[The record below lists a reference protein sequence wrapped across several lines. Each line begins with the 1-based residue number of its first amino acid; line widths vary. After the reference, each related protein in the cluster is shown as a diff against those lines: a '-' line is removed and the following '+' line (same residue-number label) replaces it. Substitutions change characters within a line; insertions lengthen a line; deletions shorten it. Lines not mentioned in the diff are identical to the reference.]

1 MGDGDGVNGSLH
13 SFGASVVEYAM
24 GNVSDVSVAI
34 LDVSS
39 GSVLIDYRLSAET
52 ASEIVSASQNIARVI
67 VSDSVFEFD
76 SFAFALVA
84 NQQTSA
90 DGDDTAEPTA
100 ESSVSPSLSPTE
112 RPSDEPTEISIEDY
126 ADGDANAGAASDS
139 QNEISIG
146 EVSLGFI
153 VAIALCYL
161 VVIVAYWLL
170 QRKKNEKKDVLHE
183 LEMEQVSVLFESKKE
198 ISVARGHIEKH
209 TVAGSEGNATNLD

>member
-24 GNVSDVSVAI
+24 GNVSAVSVAI
-34 LDVSS
+34 FNVSS
-39 GSVLIDYRLSAET
+39 GSVLIHYRLSAET
-52 ASEIVSASQNIARVI
+52 ANEIISASQSIARVI
-67 VSDSVFEFD
+67 VSDGVFEFD

-84 NQQTSA
+84 NQQTSE
-90 DGDDTAEPTA
+90 DGNNTAEPTA
-100 ESSVSPSLSPTE
+100 ESSASPSLSPTE
-112 RPSDEPTEISIEDY
+112 RPSDEPTEISIEEN

-146 EVSLGFI
+146 EVSLGFM
-153 VAIALCYL
+153 